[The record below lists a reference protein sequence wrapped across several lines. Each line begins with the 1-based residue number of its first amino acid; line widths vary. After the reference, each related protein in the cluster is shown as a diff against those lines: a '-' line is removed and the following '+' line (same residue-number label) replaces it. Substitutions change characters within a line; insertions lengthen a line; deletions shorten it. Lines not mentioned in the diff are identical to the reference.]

1 LEYPGVANF
10 LYNAEKQSIC
20 LRRCQVR
27 LSETPMHRR
36 RFLQTAAALTV
47 MSRVRAYAGT
57 RLPIRMAVEY
67 NMLPEKM
74 SIMERFQLA
83 KDCGFERIECPT
95 TRDQGDAETMKAA
108 SDKLGLP
115 IHSVMNMD
123 HWEYPFSSADPAVVE
138 KSLEGARVSIKNA
151 HLWGASTVLLVP
163 AVVNAKTTYKEA
175 YERSQVAIRK
185 LIPLADELNVTLAL
199 EEVWNKFLLSP
210 LEFAR
215 YIDEYDSP
223 RVRAYFDVGNV
234 VLYGYP
240 QDWIRTLGKRIA
252 KLHIKDFSFRRVPGT
267 DNSVA
272 AWVPLGDGDIDWTAV
287 YEALHDVGYEG
298 TATLELDPGDAMYL
312 KEMRRRFGLILSG
325 EMPQKAKVNS

>member
-1 LEYPGVANF
+1 
-10 LYNAEKQSIC
+10 
-20 LRRCQVR
+20 
-27 LSETPMHRR
+27 MDRR

-47 MSRVRAYAGT
+47 MSTVRARAGA
-57 RLPIRMAVEY
+57 RLPIAMAVEY
-67 NMLPEKM
+67 NMLPTKI

-95 TRDQGDAETMKAA
+95 TRDQGDAEKMKAA
-108 SDKLGLP
+108 SEKTGLP

-123 HWEYPFSSADPAVVE
+123 HWQYPFSSADPAVVE
-138 KSLEGARVSIKNA
+138 KSLDGARVSIRNA

-163 AVVNAKTTYKEA
+163 AVVNAQTTYKEA

-185 LIPLADELNVTLAL
+185 LIPLADELNITLAL

-215 YIDEYDSP
+215 YIDEYDSL

-240 QDWIRTLGKRIA
+240 QDWIRVLGKRIV
-252 KLHIKDFSFRRVPGT
+252 KLHIKDFSFTREPGT
-267 DNSVA
+267 DKSVA
-272 AWVPLGDGDIDWTAV
+272 AWVPLGEGDIDWTAV
-287 YEALHDVGYEG
+287 YEALHDIGYQG
-298 TATLELDPGDAMYL
+298 TATLELDPGEAAYL
-312 KEMRRRFGLILSG
+312 KEMRRRFGLILTG
-325 EMPQKAKVNS
+325 EMPKKAKGSA

>member
-1 LEYPGVANF
+1 
-10 LYNAEKQSIC
+10 
-20 LRRCQVR
+20 
-27 LSETPMHRR
+27 MMDRR
-36 RFLQTAAALTV
+36 RFVQTAAALTF
-47 MSRVRAYAGT
+47 MSTVRAHAGT
-57 RLPIRMAVEY
+57 RLPIGMAVEY
-67 NMLPEKM
+67 SMLPTKL

-95 TRDQGDAETMKAA
+95 TRDQGDAEKMKAA
-108 SDKLGLP
+108 AEKTGLP

-138 KSLEGARVSIKNA
+138 RSLEGARVSMHNA

-163 AVVNAKTTYKEA
+163 AVVNAQTTYKEA
-175 YERSQVAIRK
+175 YDRSQVAIRK

-215 YIDEYDSP
+215 YIDEYHSP

-240 QDWIRTLGKRIA
+240 QDWIRVLGKRIA
-252 KLHIKDFSFRRVPGT
+252 KLHIKDFSFTRQKGT

-272 AWVPLGDGDIDWTAV
+272 AWVSLGEGDIDWTAV
-287 YEALHDVGYEG
+287 YAALRDVGYEG
-298 TATLELDPGDAMYL
+298 TATLELDPGDGTYL

-325 EMPQKAKVNS
+325 EMPKKA

>member
-1 LEYPGVANF
+1 
-10 LYNAEKQSIC
+10 
-20 LRRCQVR
+20 
-27 LSETPMHRR
+27 MHRR

-47 MSRVRAYAGT
+47 MSTVRARAGA
-57 RLPIRMAVEY
+57 RLPIAMAVEY
-67 NMLPEKM
+67 NMLPTKI
-74 SIMERFQLA
+74 SILEQFQLA

-95 TRDQGDAETMKAA
+95 TRDQADAEKMKAA
-108 SDKLGLP
+108 SEKTGLP

-123 HWEYPFSSADPAVVE
+123 HWQYPFSSADPAVVE
-138 KSLEGARVSIKNA
+138 KSLDGARVSIRNA

-163 AVVNAKTTYKEA
+163 AVVNAQTTYKEA

-185 LIPLADELNVTLAL
+185 LIPLADELNITLAL

-240 QDWIRTLGKRIA
+240 QDWIRTLGKRIV
-252 KLHIKDFSFRRVPGT
+252 KLHIKDFSFTREPGT
-267 DNSVA
+267 DKSVA
-272 AWVPLGDGDIDWTAV
+272 AWVPLGEGDIDWTAV
-287 YEALHDVGYEG
+287 YEALHDIGYQG
-298 TATLELDPGDAMYL
+298 TATLELDPGEAAYL
-312 KEMRRRFGLILSG
+312 KEMRRRFGLILTG
-325 EMPQKAKVNS
+325 EMPKKAKGSA